1 LPTYRRFFVQLAH
14 AQLRSQKFA
23 SLTLPI
29 GLQGALL
36 WGMNEVARSAG
47 EHQLTQTARP
57 TATVPALATLTAPRE
72 ITLAP
77 VTIVARRVTEASTS
91 NLALTEK
98 MAAPPSPTCVRVA
111 VETTSVEKDGR
122 NCG

>member
-23 SLTLPI
+23 SLTLPT

-36 WGMNEVARSAG
+36 WGMNEVAHSAG

-57 TATVPALATLTAPRE
+57 EPSAPALATLTAPRE

-98 MAAPPSPTCVRVA
+98 MAAPLSPTCVRVA
-111 VETTSVEKDGR
+111 AETTSVEKDGR

>member
-1 LPTYRRFFVQLAH
+1 MLSTLKIKS
-14 AQLRSQKFA
+14 LFA
-23 SLTLPI
+23 AIAIAI

-36 WGMNEVARSAG
+36 WSMNDVARSAG

-57 TATVPALATLTAPRE
+57 EPSAPALAALSTPRQ

-77 VTIVARRVTEASTS
+77 VTIVARRETQPPGSSLAS
-91 NLALTEK
+91 AEK
-98 MAAPPSPTCVRVA
+98 TAAPLSPTCVRVA
-111 VETTSVEKDGR
+111 TETTSVEKDGR

>member
-1 LPTYRRFFVQLAH
+1 MLSTMKVKSL
-14 AQLRSQKFA
+14 FA
-23 SLTLPI
+23 AIAIAT

-47 EHQLTQTARP
+47 EHQLAQTARP
-57 TATVPALATLTAPRE
+57 EAGAPALAALNAPRQ

-77 VTIVARRVTEASTS
+77 VTIVARRVTEASAS

-98 MAAPPSPTCVRVA
+98 TAIPLSPTCVRVA
-111 VETTSVEKDGR
+111 AETTSVEKDGR
-122 NCG
+122 SCG

>member
-1 LPTYRRFFVQLAH
+1 MLSTMKVKSLFAAIALA
-14 AQLRSQKFA
+14 
-23 SLTLPI
+23 I

-47 EHQLTQTARP
+47 EHQLAQTARP
-57 TATVPALATLTAPRE
+57 EAGAPALAALNAPRQ

-77 VTIVARRVTEASTS
+77 VTIVARRVTQASTS
-91 NLALTEK
+91 NLALTEET
-98 MAAPPSPTCVRVA
+98 ATPLSPTCVRVA

>member
-1 LPTYRRFFVQLAH
+1 MLNTTRAKSLFAAIALA
-14 AQLRSQKFA
+14 
-23 SLTLPI
+23 I

-36 WGMNEVARSAG
+36 WGMNEVALSGAQ
-47 EHQLTQTARP
+47 QLAQTARP
-57 TATVPALATLTAPRE
+57 TATVPALAALNAPRE
-72 ITLAP
+72 FTLAP

-98 MAAPPSPTCVRVA
+98 TTTPLSPTCVRVA
-111 VETTSVEKDGR
+111 AETTSVEKDGR

>member
-1 LPTYRRFFVQLAH
+1 MLSTMKVKSL
-14 AQLRSQKFA
+14 FA
-23 SLTLPI
+23 AIAIAT

-36 WGMNEVARSAG
+36 WGMNEVVRSAG
-47 EHQLTQTARP
+47 EHQLAQTARP
-57 TATVPALATLTAPRE
+57 EAGAPALAALNAPRQ

-91 NLALTEK
+91 NLALTEET
-98 MAAPPSPTCVRVA
+98 ATPLSPTCVRVA

-122 NCG
+122 SCG

>member
-1 LPTYRRFFVQLAH
+1 MLNTMKTKSL
-14 AQLRSQKFA
+14 FA
-23 SLTLPI
+23 AIAIAT

-47 EHQLTQTARP
+47 AQQLAQTARP
-57 TATVPALATLTAPRE
+57 TATVPALAALNAPRQ

-77 VTIVARRVTEASTS
+77 VTIVARRVTEVSTS

-98 MAAPPSPTCVRVA
+98 TATPLSPTCVRVA
-111 VETTSVEKDGR
+111 AETTSVEKDGR
-122 NCG
+122 SCG

>member
-1 LPTYRRFFVQLAH
+1 MLNTTRAKSLFAAIALA
-14 AQLRSQKFA
+14 
-23 SLTLPI
+23 I

-36 WGMNEVARSAG
+36 WSMNEVAMSGAQ
-47 EHQLTQTARP
+47 QLAQTARP
-57 TATVPALATLTAPRE
+57 EASASAMAALNAPRE

-91 NLALTEK
+91 NLALNEK
-98 MAAPPSPTCVRVA
+98 TATPLSPTCVRVA

>member
-1 LPTYRRFFVQLAH
+1 MLSTMKVKSL
-14 AQLRSQKFA
+14 FA
-23 SLTLPI
+23 ALTLAI

-36 WGMNEVARSAG
+36 WGMNEVAMSGAQ
-47 EHQLTQTARP
+47 QLAQTGGP
-57 TATVPALATLTAPRE
+57 TATVPAMAALNAPRE

-91 NLALTEK
+91 NLALAEK
-98 MAAPPSPTCVRVA
+98 TAAPLSPTCVRIA
-111 VETTSVEKDGR
+111 AETTFAEKDGR